1 MLQASLGISVLASER
16 RIVFDRPVLPPI
28 LESLAIE
35 DLRVGPTV
43 VDLRLTRKGTEVDV
57 EVTRRRG
64 RVEIETIR

>member
-1 MLQASLGISVLASER
+1 MPRGRTSCRGHGSSCR
-16 RIVFDRPVLPPI
+16 

-35 DLRVGPTV
+35 DLRVGTSV
-43 VDLRLTRKGTEVDV
+43 RLTRAGSAVDI

>member
-1 MLQASLGISVLASER
+1 VASPER
-16 RIVFDRPVLPPI
+16 RVTFERPVLPPV

-35 DLRVGPTV
+35 DLRVGPSV
-43 VDLRLTRKGTEVDV
+43 VDLRLARTGTEVGV